1 MSFRLVLRV
10 KRKSEPLVLTVK
22 ADCFTMST
30 SVQVEKPGGGLSEI
44 SPNHQDTLDFGKVS
58 TLSYHTNTRTM
69 LDHMPLRVKFKHGS
83 HLPVSVYTLFVGGD
97 FRAIHL

>member
-30 SVQVEKPGGGLSEI
+30 SVQVEKPDGGLSEI
-44 SPNHQDTLDFGKVS
+44 NPNHQDTLDFGKVS
-58 TLSYHTNTRTM
+58 TLPHHRHKYSHARS
-69 LDHMPLRVKFKHGS
+69 HAFKHGS
-83 HLPVSVYTLFVGGD
+83 HLPVSIYL
-97 FRAIHL
+97 